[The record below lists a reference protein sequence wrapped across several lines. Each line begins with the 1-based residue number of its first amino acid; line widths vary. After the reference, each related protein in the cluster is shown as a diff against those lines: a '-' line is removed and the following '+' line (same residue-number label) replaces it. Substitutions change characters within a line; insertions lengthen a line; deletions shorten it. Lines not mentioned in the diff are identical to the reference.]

1 MHPAKLNSHCSDEIE
16 ESSQC
21 HGTNFAIEGP
31 TLLAPLRYWRP
42 LHFDVTTPVDD
53 CAQQKVSSYSIASK
67 STTASE
73 NADLDEE
80 SFSNPP
86 GDVAPSEMEIRER
99 NFRLKCLE

>member
-80 SFSNPP
+80 SFSIPP
-86 GDVAPSEMEIRER
+86 EMEIRER